1 MSTTGDKGHKSDD
14 NGSGEGGDDNPKE
27 EKSNGNNGDRYPIVM
42 WLIQLQTTRQKMK
55 ENGKLSNSQVDCLTW
70 LHLADA

>member
-42 WLIQLQTTRQKMK
+42 RPTQPQTARQKIK
-55 ENGKLSNSQVDCLTW
+55 QQPS
-70 LHLADA
+70 

>member
-42 WLIQLQTTRQKMK
+42 RLTQLQTARQKMK
-55 ENGKLSNSQVDCLTW
+55 EN
-70 LHLADA
+70 